1 MKACVFLGK
10 EAEAM
15 PFQALGKEGVG
26 AISSK
31 SPRFFDWRMVFRTQ
45 DLGVRCSYVAFL
57 TMIFICLLHLV
68 DYND

>member
-31 SPRFFDWRMVFRTQ
+31 SPRFFDWGWYLEPKIWVLDVVTWLF
-45 DLGVRCSYVAFL
+45 
-57 TMIFICLLHLV
+57 
-68 DYND
+68 